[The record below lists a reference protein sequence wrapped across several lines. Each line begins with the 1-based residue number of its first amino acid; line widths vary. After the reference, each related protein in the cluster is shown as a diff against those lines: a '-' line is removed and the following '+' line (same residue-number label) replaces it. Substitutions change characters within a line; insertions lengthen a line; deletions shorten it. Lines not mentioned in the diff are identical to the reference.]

1 MIAPSGA
8 GRRPARPKK
17 STAAAGVQAI
27 TLLLRAP
34 RRQGCRYFRGDLDMR
49 GLRHHP
55 FPAYAECALTL
66 AKAYSPMKRISSQ
79 LRSATSRIV
88 RRLAV
93 IADIAAASLPS
104 AGA

>member
-1 MIAPSGA
+1 
-8 GRRPARPKK
+8 
-17 STAAAGVQAI
+17 
-27 TLLLRAP
+27 LLRAP

-49 GLRHHP
+49 RLRYHLVLSD
-55 FPAYAECALTL
+55 AQRALTL
-66 AKAYSPMKRISSQ
+66 AKAHSPMKRISFQ

-88 RRLAV
+88 RRLAL